1 MCMYRL
7 LKIQFDR
14 FELCVFFFLSVSF
27 CAYSLRSKFSFS
39 GFCFCSISR
48 GSELGVWT
56 CMDCFLVLSV
66 NFIDEAASYKVLWV

>member
-1 MCMYRL
+1 MPTCTV
-7 LKIQFDR
+7 KITGFR
-14 FELCVFFFLSVSF
+14 NKEISVFRRGKIPPAKALFSNTLSFFSIS
-27 CAYSLRSKFSFS
+27 
-39 GFCFCSISR
+39 SISR